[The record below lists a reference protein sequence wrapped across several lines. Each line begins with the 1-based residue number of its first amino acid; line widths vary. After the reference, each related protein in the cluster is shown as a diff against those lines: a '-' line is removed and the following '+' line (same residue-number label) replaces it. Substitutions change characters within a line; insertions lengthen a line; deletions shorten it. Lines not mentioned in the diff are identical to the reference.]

1 MNPYLRLDLAI
12 VLDAFNRRLV
22 GWAMGPCW
30 ETTLVLD
37 ALNMAF
43 GNRRPGRGVV
53 HLSDRGV

>member
-1 MNPYLRLDLAI
+1 